1 MTGIDWDAAQRAQ
14 NRVQNRFVIILLVDD
29 VTNGAGAGELEDESI
44 DPTDMIRHKKEA
56 AGRQIFQAK
65 RCDSIKCTHQ
75 WPAKKIKRAFSGGHP
90 ASHLIMSF

>member
-1 MTGIDWDAAQRAQ
+1 MTGIDWDAAQRPQ
-14 NRVQNRFVIILLVDD
+14 NWVQNRFVIILLVDD
-29 VTNGAGAGELEDESI
+29 VTNRPRAGELENESI

-56 AGRQIFQAK
+56 AGRQVFQTKAG
-65 RCDSIKCTHQ
+65 DAVEETHQ